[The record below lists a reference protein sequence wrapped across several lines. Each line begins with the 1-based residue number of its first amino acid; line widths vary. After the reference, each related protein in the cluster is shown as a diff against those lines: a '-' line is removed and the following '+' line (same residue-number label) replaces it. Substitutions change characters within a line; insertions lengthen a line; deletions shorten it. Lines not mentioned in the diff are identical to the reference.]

1 MEPTVEVKDEEVMT
15 WVNDNKKKYIKAF
28 FEYFHDIYDEYLV
41 KIVECKKI
49 EEYTEVERKLMGPDP
64 LSKPGKIPTRLN
76 KPTTKVLAVYY
87 FISLFLIKRAGQG
100 LNLLL
105 EGIIYRA
112 RVAALNY
119 EQIKKENAEIL
130 DNFEKLEKRV
140 GDSDLTSGLLIAD
153 LENRIRNLE
162 ADVIAKERIILEKNE
177 ANNILWEKIKV
188 LEEKEELPTK
198 KTPKQKRK
206 RARANHIRNGT
217 INEIDLGTIGDNN
230 DKDYL
235 DKYYA
240 ERSRDITFYDIPAY
254 WTDKEIFD
262 LLNDNVGHVEYMWT
276 KRCHKYKTVKTM
288 LRFSKEYEKIYK
300 EGGVNVSLPRKNR
313 TYFIRMFDSCLQY
326 AEIKHKFRWQAVKRI
341 TDSETQY
348 DDVNIIKDF
357 VKTYRG
363 FFGKI
368 IRVKGIRFLIL
379 YFNKEKELLNAITE
393 SMKVYNIGQEFLLKK
408 ENDCIDENGDIQE
421 LNRRPPWRRRLNDF
435 IDDNRYIR
443 EYSRGTNN
451 WNRASRPSRQE
462 YNRGTNNRYR
472 DSRTYDSRM
481 EWEQQRD
488 EYTHSALLRMNKQWR

>member
-1 MEPTVEVKDEEVMT
+1 MT

-188 LEEKEELPTK
+188 LEEKEELPTSNS
-198 KTPKQKRK
+198 T
-206 RARANHIRNGT
+206 NM
-217 INEIDLGTIGDNN
+217 DLEEQPT
-230 DKDYL
+230 
-235 DKYYA
+235 
-240 ERSRDITFYDIPAY
+240 R
-254 WTDKEIFD
+254 
-262 LLNDNVGHVEYMWT
+262 
-276 KRCHKYKTVKTM
+276 
-288 LRFSKEYEKIYK
+288 
-300 EGGVNVSLPRKNR
+300 
-313 TYFIRMFDSCLQY
+313 
-326 AEIKHKFRWQAVKRI
+326 
-341 TDSETQY
+341 
-348 DDVNIIKDF
+348 
-357 VKTYRG
+357 
-363 FFGKI
+363 
-368 IRVKGIRFLIL
+368 
-379 YFNKEKELLNAITE
+379 
-393 SMKVYNIGQEFLLKK
+393 QEFLLKK